1 MKKIVLMPNAMRD
14 KELTYTKKVLSL
26 LQSTGF
32 QVCMSDEFNG
42 FSLNAEFFHD
52 CDTLYRGAYA
62 VVVLGGDGSILRAAE
77 NASRH
82 GTPILAVNLGRL
94 GFIAQLEKDDIPRIP
109 EVLSSDFSID
119 ERKMLSVSLIK
130 NGEKIFRDKPAL
142 NDAVI
147 CKTSGLGM
155 VELELSCNGRK
166 VISYRADGV
175 IAASATGSTAYSMS
189 AGGPIIDSSLGIVEI
204 TPICAHSLKAKPI
217 VFSGTSCLDIT
228 LLSDDCEAALSV
240 DGAPSAILE
249 KGDRLTVT
257 VSDKTTKLISLSN
270 NFCDVLYNKMND
282 K

>member
-109 EVLSSDFSID
+109 EILSSDFSID
-119 ERKMLSVSLIK
+119 ERKMLSVSLI
-130 NGEKIFRDKPAL
+130 
-142 NDAVI
+142 
-147 CKTSGLGM
+147 
-155 VELELSCNGRK
+155 
-166 VISYRADGV
+166 
-175 IAASATGSTAYSMS
+175 
-189 AGGPIIDSSLGIVEI
+189 
-204 TPICAHSLKAKPI
+204 
-217 VFSGTSCLDIT
+217 
-228 LLSDDCEAALSV
+228 
-240 DGAPSAILE
+240 
-249 KGDRLTVT
+249 
-257 VSDKTTKLISLSN
+257 
-270 NFCDVLYNKMND
+270 
-282 K
+282 

>member
-1 MKKIVLMPNAMRD
+1 MNCAVKMIKAAVIGA
-14 KELTYTKKVLSL
+14 
-26 LQSTGF
+26 TGY
-32 QVCMSDEFNG
+32 SG
-42 FSLNAEFFHD
+42 A
-52 CDTLYRGAYA
+52 TLI
-62 VVVLGGDGSILRAAE
+62 SILA
-77 NASRH
+77 NH
-82 GTPILAVNLGRL
+82 
-94 GFIAQLEKDDIPRIP
+94 KDVEI
-109 EVLSSDFSID
+109 
-119 ERKMLSVSLIK
+119 VSLTSKSYVGKKFSDIYK
-130 NGEKIFRDKPAL
+130 NFK
-142 NDAVI
+142 
-147 CKTSGLGM
+147 GM

-204 TPICAHSLKAKPI
+204 TPICAHSLKVKPI